1 MVPWTTEDRNW
12 QTLLRRKRDP
22 FTILSL
28 KTLVSTQFSVF
39 KATSVNR
46 GPQQVKCKWV
56 IRRELELLS
65 FKVRREKEYKS
76 GLKMQI
82 IIVLFTFHKNS
93 STTNSVLK
101 PGIVNPFLLG
111 NPVLL
116 LVSINR
122 NTTNSYTLKK

>member
-1 MVPWTTEDRNW
+1 MSN
-12 QTLLRRKRDP
+12 
-22 FTILSL
+22 
-28 KTLVSTQFSVF
+28 
-39 KATSVNR
+39 
-46 GPQQVKCKWV
+46 
-56 IRRELELLS
+56 RRELELLS
-65 FKVRREKEYKS
+65 FKVRRENKS

-122 NTTNSYTLKK
+122 NTTSSHTLKK